1 MKTFILF
8 LMTVTPLFGSEFIT
22 FRSDEGS
29 EATYRKYQ
37 LTVMTGVEA
46 LINSEGEYDHTH
58 FVKVFVRDLDKLFP
72 KLVKLNEAVYYM
84 IYFEKKGMVYKALK
98 GKGPFAQRSSSSE
111 ISKSSMAD
119 IEKKNCQIILD
130 RLLTLRMI
138 PKPNEDTD
146 KERPKRVIKSPKN
159 EEKK

>member
-1 MKTFILF
+1 MKTLILF
-8 LMTVTPLFGSEFIT
+8 LITITPVFGSDFIT
-22 FRSDEGS
+22 FRSDEGA

-46 LINSEGEYDHTH
+46 LMDSKGEYQYTK
-58 FVKVFVRDLDKLFP
+58 FVKVFVKDLDKMFP
-72 KLVKLNEAVYYM
+72 KLVKLNESVYYM

-98 GKGPFAQRSSSSE
+98 GMGPFAQRSSSSE
-111 ISKSSMAD
+111 HSKTSMAD
-119 IEKKNCQIILD
+119 IEEKNCQLILD

-146 KERPKRVIKSPKN
+146 KERPRRVIKQP